1 MNSSYIVLF
10 LIVFLI
16 LYMNKRRN
24 NLLQILRI
32 KRRKREKFMPHM
44 IEKFIGKDCIINLG
58 SGGTADGIVKAVSEG
73 WIEIE
78 DKSGN
83 SQVVNIDY
91 ISRIR
96 EYPTNKNGKRKVVI
110 E

>member
-1 MNSSYIVLF
+1 
-10 LIVFLI
+10 
-16 LYMNKRRN
+16 
-24 NLLQILRI
+24 
-32 KRRKREKFMPHM
+32 MPHM

-73 WIEIE
+73 WVEIE
-78 DKSGN
+78 DRSGVT
-83 SQVVNIDY
+83 QAVNIDY

-96 EYPTNKNGKRKVVI
+96 EYPTNKKGKRKVVV